1 MISDP
6 LCGHRCAA
14 DATTEQLSN
23 ELVTGGHR
31 RPNTAESHHP
41 RRHRPRKCQPFRG
54 VCLKPSY
61 TAQQRLPSL
70 HPRHPAMSSATF
82 WSEKCQQAVDRPL
95 QAQLNSAH
103 ASCGVTVRCAPVAAA
118 PHHDMPFALRFRHR
132 PVCDALLCRLPR
144 TV

>member
-1 MISDP
+1 MNGQFI
-6 LCGHRCAA
+6 RRKAN
-14 DATTEQLSN
+14 TEIRIIKLSN

-31 RPNTAESHHP
+31 RPT
-41 RRHRPRKCQPFRG
+41 RRNPSPPAPPPLENAK
-54 VCLKPSY
+54 KPSRSLHIL
-61 TAQQRLPSL
+61 QRLPSL

-82 WSEKCQQAVDRPL
+82 WSEKCQQAIDRPL

-132 PVCDALLCRLPR
+132 PVCDALLRRLPR